1 MDSDSE
7 LHATDTLRCDSDSE
21 EDNQLNE
28 SASLSEHIHGEES
41 VNHDTEVVQHLRE
54 DTVVTEARE
63 DPSEEQDLQ
72 SSCLNIR
79 KSKYTN
85 IIDSESEGDE
95 IATEVKSKEVTTNVN
110 EAHLN
115 RLKSL
120 LDSDSDEQKESE
132 TKKKAKKQIKRKPK
146 ASSNET
152 ETLSESDNEGSGD
165 AKSPLKDK
173 FKRKHKKGTKAV
185 ESSNEVRSARDIL
198 ASLNLFFDDDEDEV
212 PVETNS
218 GLIEAGSA
226 SSEDDTNEGFERTRT
241 PVRKMTNKQAMED
254 RQIIQSESQRMAR
267 EKYIDVPYHRT
278 KVFSFEEFR
287 ARKTICKPD
296 PLRDCT
302 GSSVSSNTSIRMTT
316 EQLEAFARKLQE
328 RELESQNF
336 FKSESESSG
345 TDPEIDDATEK
356 KPESQQ
362 DNVTAEL
369 HAANAPKGV
378 EHSHGDACTVES
390 VDDQSSSGNIPPGTD
405 TVNTPSEK
413 QTDHN
418 EETSTAISEE
428 QMDAM
433 DDIVNRT
440 SDNMEQMLASF
451 ATDETV
457 KQLSASENGHVE
469 VDYDAFLPNA
479 PNTAISAKKAA
490 LLANMKLSPCPKLS
504 GSTDMLIDLDSG
516 TIQPKEPS
524 GVDILFQ
531 RLAKCSANVRNPS
544 PSATK
549 TISILS
555 TENGCVM
562 LDTVPLFA
570 KEERTLVHK
579 EPVPGA
585 AFLKL
590 KQVLKEKIDNNRRDM
605 IRKREAEFAKKM
617 ELDKAERGDGTD
629 EEDEELLEDEQE
641 DLADSDA
648 ETMSNAAKQ
657 QNQLLD
663 DQALDEE
670 MSDAEGSGSD
680 NSEDEEEEDED
691 DEEEQGIGETGK
703 KTGRII
709 KAFEDSDDD
718 IQPTNDEDQY
728 IDIEKQTQPPSSDDH
743 NVITG
748 MSNNSEQNEENLSKL
763 WKDDVDRSNQRED
776 DEEDDLLALCSG
788 QFASQ
793 LSTQNHPPILHDAC
807 PTGVDLSQANVE
819 PLYTQNQEP
828 FRESQLMDLCSGRFE
843 TQAEQEVIQ
852 PIKDTENLPTNRYEQ
867 QDSVLDASDVCVGGR
882 LRLDSSDDESE
893 HPKTGPTAKG
903 NHKRTT
909 KHKRKHLNISDDED
923 ERADEQTKPA
933 DDDRVE
939 ADEQQ
944 SDEDDDLEEEGERY
958 VDYDSEENEVEVRLT
973 KKEKELIT
981 ARFVEN
987 EAELSE
993 SEWGSADEDEKGLDR
1008 YDVEMGDEEQY
1019 DQQQLQEELEKI
1031 HNRRMLDQDDRELE
1045 HLKEI
1050 FLEDEENAGVGR
1062 VRQFRWKNVEK
1073 TFSLDYDKT
1082 AAQDEDP
1089 EANGSDEDTEL
1100 NWRKMRHER
1109 NLLLKD
1115 KNIDINSVDLTATTL
1130 LNPADATG
1138 ITDEQENLQAGST
1151 PCGKKKI
1158 TIVRKSNNPSTMAV
1172 KEDNPF
1178 LISNST
1184 ILQGHKAS
1192 FLSRDEETLKKL
1204 ARLIPE
1210 TEGSTSTMLTAKA
1223 RNFVFATLSPAV
1235 EKSSKRSLDS
1245 EDVEVNANTKKKKT
1259 SGTEIGSKKK
1269 LLNSLL

>member
-28 SASLSEHIHGEES
+28 STSVSENIHGEES
-41 VNHDTEVVQHLRE
+41 VNQGAEVVQNFRE
-54 DTVVTEARE
+54 DAVVRE
-63 DPSEEQDLQ
+63 THEDSSDEPDLQ
-72 SSCLNIR
+72 NSCAKIR
-79 KSKYTN
+79 KSKYSN
-85 IIDSESEGDE
+85 IIDSESDGDE
-95 IATEVKSKEVTTNVN
+95 ITTEIKNN
-110 EAHLN
+110 EHAINANAAHLD
-115 RLKSL
+115 RLKAL
-120 LDSDSDEQKESE
+120 LDSDSEGQKESKP
-132 TKKKAKKQIKRKPK
+132 KKKVKKQIKRKPK
-146 ASSNET
+146 ASSNEMG
-152 ETLSESDNEGSGD
+152 TLSESDDEGSGD
-165 AKSPLKDK
+165 ATSPVKEKLER
-173 FKRKHKKGTKAV
+173 KRKTGTKAV
-185 ESSNEVRSARDIL
+185 ELPSEVRSARDIL
-198 ASLNLFFDDDEDEV
+198 ASLNLFFDDDEEEA

-218 GLIEAGSA
+218 GIIEAEPA
-226 SSEDDTNEGFERTRT
+226 SSEDDTNEGSVRT

-302 GSSVSSNTSIRMTT
+302 GSAASSNISIRMTT

-328 RELESQNF
+328 RELESQHF

-345 TDPEIDDATEK
+345 TEPEIDYATKEN
-356 KPESQQ
+356 PEGQQ
-362 DNVTAEL
+362 DNVQAEL
-369 HAANAPKGV
+369 SDTKV
-378 EHSHGDACTVES
+378 QKEMDQSHGEACTVES
-390 VDDQSSSGNIPPGTD
+390 MDDQSSSGNIPPGID
-405 TVNTPSEK
+405 TVKTPSEK
-413 QTDHN
+413 QIDSK
-418 EETSTAISEE
+418 EETPTALSEE
-428 QMDAM
+428 QIDPI

-440 SDNMEQMLASF
+440 SDNMEHLMVSF
-451 ATDETV
+451 ATDEAG
-457 KQLSASENGHVE
+457 KQLSASETDRVE
-469 VDYDAFLPNA
+469 IDYDAFLPNV
-479 PNTAISAKKAA
+479 PNAAISAKKAA
-490 LLANMKLSPCPKLS
+490 LLANIKLSPCPKLS

-516 TIQPKEPS
+516 TIQPKAPS

-531 RLAKCSANVRNPS
+531 RLAKCSGSVRNPS

-555 TENGCVM
+555 TENGCVT

-570 KEERTLVHK
+570 KEERPLVHK
-579 EPVPGA
+579 EPIPGA

-590 KQVLKEKIDNNRRDM
+590 KQVLKEKIDHNRREM
-605 IRKREAEFAKKM
+605 IRKREAEFAKKR
-617 ELDKAERGDGTD
+617 ELDKTEQGDGTD

-641 DLADSDA
+641 KLADSDDEA
-648 ETMSNAAKQ
+648 MSNAAGQ

-670 MSDAEGSGSD
+670 ISDAERPDSD
-680 NSEDEEEEDED
+680 SSEDEEEEEE
-691 DEEEQGIGETGK
+691 DEEEQEFGDGGK

-718 IQPTNDEDQY
+718 IQPTNGEGQS
-728 IDIEKQTQPPSSDDH
+728 IRIETQPSSSDDH
-743 NVITG
+743 NVTTG
-748 MSNNSEQNEENLSKL
+748 IRNNSEQNEENLSMF
-763 WKDDVDRSNQRED
+763 WKDNADQANQGEN
-776 DEEDDLLALCSG
+776 DEEQNLLALCSG
-788 QFASQ
+788 QFATQ
-793 LSTQNHPPILHDAC
+793 LPTQNHPPVSQDAD
-807 PTGVDLSQANVE
+807 PTGVDLSQPNVE
-819 PLYTQNQEP
+819 PLYTQDQQP

-843 TQAEQEVIQ
+843 TQADQGVIQ
-852 PIKDTENLPTNRYEQ
+852 PTRYTEHFSTNRYEQ
-867 QDSVLDASDVCVGGR
+867 QDSVLDDSDVCIGGR
-882 LRLDSSDDESE
+882 LRLDSTDDESE
-893 HPKTGPTAKG
+893 RPETEPKAKI
-903 NHKRTT
+903 
-909 KHKRKHLNISDDED
+909 KHKRKHLSISDDED
-923 ERADEQTKPA
+923 EMADEQVKAA
-933 DDDRVE
+933 DDDERVE
-939 ADEQQ
+939 ADGQQ
-944 SDEDDDLEEEGERY
+944 SDQDDEVEEEGERY

-981 ARFVEN
+981 AKFVEN

-1050 FLEDEENAGVGR
+1050 FIEDEENAGVGR

-1073 TFSLDYDKT
+1073 TFNLDYDKT
-1082 AAQDEDP
+1082 TAQDEDP
-1089 EANGSDEDTEL
+1089 EANGSDDDTEQ

-1109 NLLLKD
+1109 NLLLKE
-1115 KNIDINSVDLTATTL
+1115 KHIDLNSVDLTATTL
-1130 LNPADATG
+1130 LNPADVTG
-1138 ITDEQENLQAGST
+1138 VSDEQENLQAGST
-1151 PCGKKKI
+1151 PGGKKKI

-1204 ARLIPE
+1204 ASLIPE

-1245 EDVEVNANTKKKKT
+1245 EDGEVNANTKKKKT
-1259 SGTEIGSKKK
+1259 SDTKMGSKKK